1 MVITFDL
8 DDTLYDELTYV
19 RSGFRA
25 VAIYLAQTYHLD
37 ADAVFTVAWQILEAK
52 GRGAVFNDTLAQY
65 GLLTRQRVAQCIAV
79 YRNHTP
85 DIQLFPEAVRALDR
99 FADYPLYLVTDG
111 NKLVQFRKI
120 QALGLTGRFRRL
132 FITRRFGI
140 HREKPA
146 TYCFERIAQLERVPF
161 SQIMYVGDNPRKDFV
176 GIKPLGCPTVRVR
189 SGQYQHL
196 DYGPDHEAA
205 VVIDSLDDLTFA
217 VLTNFDS

>member
-25 VAIYLAQTYHLD
+25 VANHLAQTHHLD
-37 ADAVFTVAWQILEAK
+37 AEAVFAFAWRVLGEQ
-52 GRGAVFNDTLAQY
+52 GRGAVFNQTLDHY
-65 GLLTRQRVAQCIAV
+65 GLLTRQRVGQCLAV

-85 DIQLFPEAVRALDR
+85 NIELSPAAVRALDR
-99 FADYPLYLVTDG
+99 FAQYPLYLVTDG
-111 NKLVQFRKI
+111 NKLVQFRKV
-120 QALGLTGRFRRL
+120 QALGIASRFRRL

-146 TYCFERIAQLERVPF
+146 TYCFERIAQLERVPL
-161 SQIMYVGDNPRKDFV
+161 SQVLYVGDNPRKDFV
-176 GIKPLGCPTVRVR
+176 GIRPLGCPTVRVR

-196 DYGPDHEAA
+196 DYGPDHEARL
-205 VVIDSLDDLTFA
+205 VIDSLDDLTFA
-217 VLTNFDS
+217 VLAQFDS

>member
-25 VAIYLAQTYHLD
+25 VASYLAQTYHLD
-37 ADAVFTVAWQILEAK
+37 ADAVFTVAWRVLEEK
-52 GRGAVFNDTLAQY
+52 GRGAVFNETLARY
-65 GLLTRQRVAQCIAV
+65 GLLSQRRVAQCLTV

-85 DIQLFPEAVRALDR
+85 DIHLFPEAERALNR
-99 FADYPLYLVTDG
+99 FADQPLYLVTDG

-120 QALGLTGRFRRL
+120 QALGIAGRFRRL

-140 HREKPA
+140 HREKPS

-161 SQIMYVGDNPRKDFV
+161 SQIFYIGDNPRKDFV

-196 DYGPDHEAA
+196 DYGPDHEAGL
-205 VVIDSLDDLTFA
+205 VVDSLDDLTFA
-217 VLTNFDS
+217 ALTNFDS